1 MSDIV
6 FLLKCFHFPIALR
19 FFDLIRIGGATPHK
33 PWNLR
38 AYAKN
43 LRDTNNALCCVHL
56 LTTLWSQTTVSEF
69 AVFHLQ
75 LSTQNSYKLHHVK
88 MWIIQRNNCS
98 LYLDPSLLALP
109 CQKLS
114 QEHSRSIYFT
124 REMEAKFLFS
134 ESMQSANSSFP
145 DLARGRRYLPPVNTF
160 LSQENRTN
168 IPFHIKCGS
177 LKVLF
182 TLICWFGFAHNVK

>member
-6 FLLKCFHFPIALR
+6 FLLKCFHFLIALR
-19 FFDLIRIGGATPHK
+19 FSDLIKIGGATPHK

-56 LTTLWSQTTVSEF
+56 LITFWSQTTVSEF

-75 LSTQNSYKLHHVK
+75 LSIQNSYKLHHVK
-88 MWIIQRNNCS
+88 MWIIQRHNCS
-98 LYLDPSLLALP
+98 LYLGTSLLALP
-109 CQKLS
+109 CQNVS
-114 QEHSRSIYFT
+114 QEHSRSNYFT
-124 REMEAKFLFS
+124 REMEEKFLFS
-134 ESMQSANSSFP
+134 DSMQSANPSFA
-145 DLARGRRYLPPVNTF
+145 DLTKGKRHLPPVNTF
-160 LSQENRTN
+160 IPQENRTN

-177 LKVLF
+177 LKGVMKSFLF
-182 TLICWFGFAHNVK
+182 TLIC